1 MDRAQI
7 TDRYLDAIGLQR
19 QAPTLGFLQE
29 ITRRHVA
36 SFAFCS
42 VGPRLGDSLPLDLPS
57 LFQRIVERRR
67 GGYCFEQNGLLFEV
81 LGELGFEVRLAL
93 ARVIHNR
100 DVHPGLTHRISLVQ
114 IDGRT
119 LVTDVGFG
127 PQGPRHPV
135 PLTPEPSPQGD
146 RVYRVAERHPG
157 EYHLQLAKDGDW
169 YSLYRFELSR
179 YGQADCEL
187 GHFWSHRHPE
197 ANFVR
202 NLVVSV
208 IGDDEVHALR
218 NREYTVSAGGVER
231 TRPVADAV
239 ELRELLASI
248 FGVVVHEDEAQRL
261 FDGCC

>member
-7 TDRYLDAIGLQR
+7 TDRYLDALGLQR

-36 SFAFCS
+36 RFAFSS
-42 VGPRLGDSLPLDLPS
+42 VGPRLGDALPLDLPS
-57 LFQRIVERRR
+57 LYQRIVERRR

-81 LGELGFEVRLAL
+81 LAELGFDVRLAL

-114 IDGRT
+114 LDGQAL
-119 LVTDVGFG
+119 LVDVGFG

-135 PLTPEPSPQGD
+135 PLIADPSPQRD
-146 RVYRVAERHPG
+146 RVYRVAEGHPG
-157 EYHLQLAKDGDW
+157 EHHLQLAKDGGW

-218 NREYTVSAGGVER
+218 NREYTIMAGRIER
-231 TRPVADAV
+231 TRPIADAL
-239 ELRELLASI
+239 ELHELLTRT
-248 FGVVVHEDEAQRL
+248 FGVRVSEAEAVRL
-261 FDGCC
+261 FDGGA

>member
-1 MDRAQI
+1 MDRSQI
-7 TDRYLDAIGLQR
+7 TDRYLEALGLQR
-19 QAPTLGFLQE
+19 QSPALDFLRE
-29 ITRRHVA
+29 ITQRHVA
-36 SFAFCS
+36 RLAFSS
-42 VGPRLGDSLPLDLPS
+42 VGPRLGDSLPLDLPA
-57 LFQRIVERRR
+57 LYQRIVERRR

-81 LGELGFEVRLAL
+81 LDELGFEARLAL

-114 IDGRT
+114 LDGQS
-119 LVTDVGFG
+119 LVVDVGFG

-135 PLTPEPSPQGD
+135 PLLPQPSPQRD

-157 EYHLQLAKDGDW
+157 ELHLQLLKDGDW

-208 IGDDEVHALR
+208 IRDDEVHALR
-218 NREYTVSAGGVER
+218 NREYTVASCDGERSRVLEDAG
-231 TRPVADAV
+231 
-239 ELRELLASI
+239 ELRQLLAGT
-248 FGVVVHEDEAQRL
+248 FGVSVSADEAQRL
-261 FDGCC
+261 FDGCS

>member
-7 TDRYLDAIGLQR
+7 TDRYLDALGLQQ
-19 QAPTLGFLQE
+19 QAPTLGLLQE

-36 SFAFCS
+36 RFAFCS
-42 VGPRLGDSLPLDLPS
+42 VGPRLGDPLPLDLLS
-57 LFQRIVERRR
+57 LYQRIVERRR

-81 LGELGFEVRLAL
+81 LAELGYDVRLAL

-114 IDGRT
+114 LDGRE
-119 LVTDVGFG
+119 LVVDVGFG

-135 PLTPEPSPQGD
+135 PLIADPSPQRD
-146 RVYRVAERHPG
+146 RVYRVAEGRPG
-157 EYHLQLAKDGDW
+157 EHHLQLAKDGGW
-169 YSLYRFELSR
+169 YSLYRFELAR

-208 IGDDEVHALR
+208 IRDDEVHALR
-218 NREYTVSAGGVER
+218 NREYTITSADGER
-231 TRPVADAV
+231 TRLLRDAQ
-239 ELRELLASI
+239 ELHALLAGA
-248 FGVVVHEDEAQRL
+248 FNVCVGEDEAQRL
-261 FDGCC
+261 FDGCT

>member
-1 MDRAQI
+1 MDLAQI
-7 TDRYLDAIGLQR
+7 TDRYLDALGLPR

-36 SFAFCS
+36 RFAFCS
-42 VGPRLGDSLPLDLPS
+42 VGPRLGDSLPLDLLS
-57 LFQRIVERRR
+57 LYQRIVERRR

-81 LGELGFEVRLAL
+81 LTELGFDVRLAL

-114 IDGRT
+114 IDDRT
-119 LVTDVGFG
+119 RVVDVGFG

-135 PLTPEPSPQGD
+135 LLTADPSPQRD
-146 RVYRVAERHPG
+146 RVYRVAEGHPG
-157 EYHLQLAKDGDW
+157 EHHLQLLKDGDW

-187 GHFWSHRHPE
+187 GHFWSHRHPD

-218 NREYTVSAGGVER
+218 NREYTVAAAEGER
-231 TRPVADAV
+231 TRPIAGALD
-239 ELRELLASI
+239 LRELLSST
-248 FGVVVHEDEAQRL
+248 FGVCVTEGEAVRL
-261 FDGCC
+261 FDGCA

>member
-7 TDRYLDAIGLQR
+7 TERYLEALGLQR
-19 QAPTLGFLQE
+19 QAPELGFLQE

-36 SFAFCS
+36 SFAFSS

-57 LFQRIVERRR
+57 LYQRIVERRR

-81 LGELGFEVRLAL
+81 LVELGFDVQLSL

-119 LVTDVGFG
+119 LVADVGFG

-135 PLTPEPSPQGD
+135 PLSPEPSPQRD

-208 IGDDEVHALR
+208 IGDDQFHALR
-218 NREYTVSAGGVER
+218 NREYTLSGGPGEQTRVLADAAELRALLAGTFGVRVSA
-231 TRPVADAV
+231 
-239 ELRELLASI
+239 
-248 FGVVVHEDEAQRL
+248 DEAQRL
-261 FDGCC
+261 FDDS